1 MRFNSAAKL
10 CLAMAVFLAVRGAA
24 MAENLVVTLVGP
36 SESVAPGSLVPVGLL
51 AANSGDTNAEF
62 ELSPSMDGQLWQGTR
77 SWLVRLNAPTGMKAV
92 ILPGGFAKLAYELA
106 LPQDVSGLLVLEV
119 SQGLSSPLRT
129 VISVA
134 PASEGGAAP
143 QPASAGALELK
154 GGGHTAVSTIQRD
167 FTGHFSALDPV
178 YFIYGPKAPA
188 AKFQFSL
195 KYRLL
200 SFSGDTPETVT
211 STVQFGYTQR
221 SLWNVSSNPSAFY
234 DTSYMPSLFYQF
246 RALAPGPDVA
256 KGGLTWLGFQSGY
269 QHESNGQGGLEERS
283 LNTLFVRSSYLL
295 GRPDQW
301 HAVVQVRV
309 FDYVGGLSNNPSLPD
324 YRGYGDW
331 QVILAR
337 GDGPSLNYTGWAG
350 KDFNHFTSQ
359 FDLNFP
365 IKTRLLDVATYFLVQ
380 YFDGYGE
387 SLREYAKSS
396 KTVRAGV
403 SLVR

>member
-1 MRFNSAAKL
+1 MRHRSAANICIAIAGL
-10 CLAMAVFLAVRGAA
+10 PMVSGAA
-24 MAENLVVTLVGP
+24 LAEGLVVTLVGP
-36 SESVAPGSLVPVGLL
+36 SESVAPGSVVPVGLL

-62 ELSPSMDGQLWQGTR
+62 VLSPSMEGQLWQGVR
-77 SWLVRLNAPTGMKAV
+77 SWSVRLNASTGMNAV
-92 ILPGGFAKLAYELA
+92 ILPGGFARLAYVLT

-134 PASEGGAAP
+134 PAGEGTAAAQP
-143 QPASAGALELK
+143 APASALASK
-154 GGGHTAVSTIQRD
+154 DSGHTAVSTIQRG
-167 FTGHFSALDPV
+167 FVGHFSALDPV
-178 YFIYGPKAPA
+178 YFIYGPKGPA

-200 SFSGDTPETVT
+200 SFSGDTPETLT
-211 STVQFGYTQR
+211 STLQFGYTQR
-221 SLWNVSSNPSAFY
+221 SLWNVNANPSAFY

-301 HAVVQVRV
+301 HAIVQVRV
-309 FDYVGGLSNNPSLPD
+309 FDYVGGLSNNPNLPD

-337 GDGPSLNYTGWAG
+337 GDGPSLNYTGRAG

-359 FDLNFP
+359 LDLNFP

-387 SLREYAKSS
+387 SLREYDKSS
-396 KTVRAGV
+396 KTVRAGL

>member
-1 MRFNSAAKL
+1 MRFNSAARF
-10 CLAMAVFLAVRGAA
+10 CLAIAGFLAVRCAA
-24 MAENLVVTLVGP
+24 IAENLVVTLVGP
-36 SESVAPGSLVPVGLL
+36 SESVAPGSVVPVGLL
-51 AANSGDTNAEF
+51 AANSGNTKAEF
-62 ELSPSMDGQLWQGTR
+62 EMSPSMEGQLRLGTR
-77 SWLVRLNAPTGMKAV
+77 SWPVRLNASPGMNAV
-92 ILPGGFAKLAYELA
+92 VPPGGFAKGAYTLTVPPDA
-106 LPQDVSGLLVLEV
+106 SGLLVLEV

-134 PASEGGAAP
+134 PASEGTAARELT
-143 QPASAGALELK
+143 SANALEFK
-154 GGGHTAVSTIQRD
+154 GG
-167 FTGHFSALDPV
+167 GHFSALDPV
-178 YFIYGPKAPA
+178 YFIYGPRAPA

-200 SFSGDTPETVT
+200 SISGDTPETLT

-221 SLWNVSSNPSAFY
+221 SLWNVSANPSAFY

-283 LNTLFVRSSYLL
+283 LNSLFVRSSYLL
-295 GRPDQW
+295 GRPDRW
-301 HAVVQVRV
+301 HAIVQVRV
-309 FDYVGGLSNNPSLPD
+309 FDYVGGLSNNPTLPD

-350 KDFNHFTSQ
+350 KDFNHLTSQ

-365 IKTRLLDVATYFLVQ
+365 IRTRLLDVATYFLVQ

-387 SLREYAKSS
+387 SLREFDKPSN
-396 KTVRAGV
+396 TVRAGF